1 METKITFDLYDKIF
15 FTHFTEENIFVE
27 DRMTPL
33 NELKYLFT
41 LGTKKLE
48 TSIAPFSIYSPS
60 VSFRNEVKKASGFP
74 SVLHH
79 VTVT

>member
-1 METKITFDLYDKIF
+1 VKTIIFDCYDQIF
-15 FTHFTEENIFVE
+15 STHFTEENFFIE
-27 DRMTPL
+27 DRMTSI
-33 NELKYLFT
+33 NELRYLFT
-41 LGTKKLE
+41 LVTKKLE